1 MNKFFI
7 ISSIIFFILIISVI
21 IIVNNSNNRNVTVNL
36 GNCPVDK
43 LPPKSIISNS
53 SGKCA
58 TSINRFSGNCI
69 KKSNC
74 TGGIYSGFCPGS
86 DYCCVDETVSPNNYN
101 NTEICSLISFSQ
113 FKSIFTSISEY
124 RASSLYPYFLQALKY
139 ANINSCKRLAAFCAQ
154 VAHESGGLQ
163 YFEEIASGEAY
174 EGRKDLGNTQP
185 GDWKRFKGRGP
196 IQLTGRSNYTK
207 AAASLGYDIVTYPE
221 WVSMPSIGF
230 LTTAWFW
237 KRNGLNTYADNGDFN
252 GLTKKINGGY
262 NGLADRKTRW
272 ENIKKI
278 LNCP

>member
-43 LPPKSIISNS
+43 LPPKSLISNS

-113 FKSIFTSISEY
+113 FKS
-124 RASSLYPYFLQALKY
+124 
-139 ANINSCKRLAAFCAQ
+139 
-154 VAHESGGLQ
+154 
-163 YFEEIASGEAY
+163 
-174 EGRKDLGNTQP
+174 
-185 GDWKRFKGRGP
+185 
-196 IQLTGRSNYTK
+196 
-207 AAASLGYDIVTYPE
+207 
-221 WVSMPSIGF
+221 
-230 LTTAWFW
+230 
-237 KRNGLNTYADNGDFN
+237 RN
-252 GLTKKINGGY
+252 
-262 NGLADRKTRW
+262 
-272 ENIKKI
+272 
-278 LNCP
+278 